1 MKRIFYI
8 LTAALVALTACT
20 KESDWNSIP
29 VEEGPDAVY
38 PEGASI
44 DLVFGVPV
52 PPQTRGEMDDE
63 PIIDTDGLHVAVFDG
78 SGSLKQYKLAEFVP
92 VTENGSGGMKFF
104 KVNLNLR
111 SSEARLHFIANGPA
125 AEDVSPGMES
135 ALFQQWVTEYPNG
148 AYWQRIV
155 LPEGITA
162 YSFSDKKSDGTPWAD
177 GDKIIFYYY
186 EHLDDDGETTVYDH
200 ITESMYNTHKDETG
214 YGKKEYTI
222 SMNGSRPQYTDS
234 ATPSH
239 TVNVGDFVN
248 AMGNKILDGT
258 GYFQS
263 ASITDA
269 VSSVPLVRNF
279 ARIKVRAGAGGNFTP
294 TQYYLMNIP
303 DKGTIA
309 PYSSAVGGFAEQYS
323 VSNYKNNAWDSGD
336 PLIYELTEGDDESHD
351 ELMTA
356 LNGSRYP
363 ADFPMSGELIHTTA
377 DAKVSGFSISDW
389 GDPYS
394 VGATTATVENT
405 PSAFMFER
413 GIPNKNQDPTYL
425 LIGGTLTGH
434 GTRWFKVELTNSQG
448 QYIRIF
454 RDVTYFLEIGQ
465 IDGSEGYAT
474 PEEAAKGEPVSDV
487 SNSLATENLEQ
498 VSDGKGT
505 SMWVEYIDYVGNSPD
520 GEEKSILYKVYDSST
535 GEALDAT
542 IGGESRYTLTI
553 NTEAGSA
560 IQSIV
565 SQNEPYNW
573 VGPDGKED
581 WMIAVVKLAPSSVSG
596 IQHGELQISGITKDG
611 ETYDNG
617 KTLSRKVKYHVMSV
631 QNLVLSATPLGTEAS
646 GQKTKLSITLPDG
659 LGYSLFPL
667 VLKIEAEKGNLN
679 PVAADNVFNG
689 VAVDLPVESGT
700 SYFSDKNSFGFLFTI
715 NYSDYYDRTN
725 ASDPYNNTFELTFA
739 TTKDYTASG
748 STGSNETWFSVT
760 DQNGY
765 FFYKPDDVADMYN
778 DRTSGATPEHTNYA
792 VTPVKVTN
800 GNQFFSIS
808 PQTQTVTAETTT
820 ATFTIKANSGQTWT
834 VTGGTGVTV
843 SPDSG
848 KGNGTVKMTFSAN
861 TQTSSRSFTATVKYT
876 PNGGTEK
883 TETVTVT
890 QRGVTSYSVNLN
902 NSWQN
907 ATSSANP
914 DTELYEA
921 YMSQSNLGNS
931 SISTM
936 SITVS
941 GYTEFVVYIASD
953 GEQTYDYLVV
963 RNTQLSNWNSPES
976 NAIASTRYENNSGVP
991 NSLDDYTRVSIPLD
1005 GGQNTIY
1012 FQYGKDRNT
1021 SSGTDKGY
1029 ILIPKN
1035 Q

>member
-20 KESDWNSIP
+20 KESDWNAIP

-52 PPQTRGEMDDE
+52 PPQTRGAMNDN

-92 VTENGSGGMKFF
+92 VTEDGSAGMKYF
-104 KVNLNLR
+104 KVNLYLR
-111 SSEARLHFIANGPA
+111 SSEARLHFIANGPS
-125 AEDVSPGMES
+125 AEEVSAGMES
-135 ALFQQWVTEYPNG
+135 ALFQQWVTEYPNA

-162 YSFSDKKSDGTPWAD
+162 YSFSDKKSDGTPWAA

-186 EHLDDDGETTVYDH
+186 EHLDDDGETKVYDH
-200 ITESMYNTHKDETG
+200 ITESMYNAHVGEAG

-279 ARIKVRAGAGGNFTP
+279 ARIKVKAGTGNFTP

-303 DKGTIA
+303 NKGTIA

-336 PLIYELTEGDDESHD
+336 PLIYTLTEGADESHD

-377 DAKVSGFSISDW
+377 QAKVSGFSISSW
-389 GDPYS
+389 GTPYS
-394 VGATTATVENT
+394 VGAADATVENT
-405 PSAFMFER
+405 KSAFMFER

-434 GTRWFKVELTNSQG
+434 DGTRWFKVELTNSQG

-454 RDVTYFLEIGQ
+454 RNVTYFLEIGQ

-535 GEALDAT
+535 GEALSAA
-542 IGGESRYTLTI
+542 INGQSRYTLTI
-553 NTEAGSA
+553 NTDAGTA
-560 IQSIV
+560 IESIV
-565 SQNEPYNW
+565 SQNVAYDG
-573 VGPDGKED
+573 VGPDGKSD
-581 WMIAVVKLAPSSVSG
+581 WMIAVVKLAKSSVSG
-596 IQHGELQISGITKDG
+596 IQHGELQISGITNDG

-631 QNLVLSATPLGTEAS
+631 QNLMLSATPLGTEAS

-765 FFYKPDDVADMYN
+765 FFYKPDDAADMYN
-778 DRTSGATPEHTNYA
+778 DRTSGAAPEHTNYA

-808 PQTQTVTAETTT
+808 PQTQTVTAETKT

-834 VTGGTGVTV
+834 VSGGNGVTV
-843 SPDSG
+843 SPASG
-848 KGNGTVKMTFSAN
+848 KGNGTVKMTFSPN
-861 TQTSSRSFTATVKYT
+861 TLTTSRSFTATVKYT

-890 QRGVTSYSVNLN
+890 QFGVPSYSVNLN

-921 YMSQSNLGNS
+921 YMSQNNLGNS

>member
-1 MKRIFYI
+1 M
-8 LTAALVALTACT
+8 
-20 KESDWNSIP
+20 
-29 VEEGPDAVY
+29 
-38 PEGASI
+38 
-44 DLVFGVPV
+44 
-52 PPQTRGEMDDE
+52 
-63 PIIDTDGLHVAVFDG
+63 
-78 SGSLKQYKLAEFVP
+78 
-92 VTENGSGGMKFF
+92 
-104 KVNLNLR
+104 
-111 SSEARLHFIANGPA
+111 
-125 AEDVSPGMES
+125 
-135 ALFQQWVTEYPNG
+135 
-148 AYWQRIV
+148 
-155 LPEGITA
+155 
-162 YSFSDKKSDGTPWAD
+162 
-177 GDKIIFYYY
+177 
-186 EHLDDDGETTVYDH
+186 
-200 ITESMYNTHKDETG
+200 
-214 YGKKEYTI
+214 
-222 SMNGSRPQYTDS
+222 
-234 ATPSH
+234 
-239 TVNVGDFVN
+239 
-248 AMGNKILDGT
+248 
-258 GYFQS
+258 
-263 ASITDA
+263 
-269 VSSVPLVRNF
+269 
-279 ARIKVRAGAGGNFTP
+279 
-294 TQYYLMNIP
+294 
-303 DKGTIA
+303 
-309 PYSSAVGGFAEQYS
+309 
-323 VSNYKNNAWDSGD
+323 
-336 PLIYELTEGDDESHD
+336 
-351 ELMTA
+351 
-356 LNGSRYP
+356 
-363 ADFPMSGELIHTTA
+363 
-377 DAKVSGFSISDW
+377 
-389 GDPYS
+389 
-394 VGATTATVENT
+394 
-405 PSAFMFER
+405 
-413 GIPNKNQDPTYL
+413 
-425 LIGGTLTGH
+425 
-434 GTRWFKVELTNSQG
+434 
-448 QYIRIF
+448 
-454 RDVTYFLEIGQ
+454 
-465 IDGSEGYAT
+465 
-474 PEEAAKGEPVSDV
+474 
-487 SNSLATENLEQ
+487 
-498 VSDGKGT
+498 
-505 SMWVEYIDYVGNSPD
+505 
-520 GEEKSILYKVYDSST
+520 YDSST

-921 YMSQSNLGNS
+921 YMSQNNLGNS